1 MRKGSINK
9 GKVKRTYRQEKKHFT
24 QFSQEELT
32 YLEGEIRK
40 LKKII
45 PSWHLTEKKDIL
57 VKKSDILKVINDS
70 DIKSLIIE
78 YNETSKST
86 GVDKRVVLR
95 SRESYSVYIDN
106 NMIESN
112 LCFVLS
118 ILEGEVITAYY
129 NDINDNHDSIDWLRY
144 NKDLKIC

>member
-1 MRKGSINK
+1 MRKGSINR

-40 LKKII
+40 LKKVI
-45 PSWHLTEKKDIL
+45 PSWHLVEKRDIL
-57 VKKSDILKVINDS
+57 VKKSDILKVIKDS

-78 YNETSKST
+78 YNETLKST
-86 GVDKRVVLR
+86 GIDKRVVLR
-95 SRESYSVYIDN
+95 SRESYSVCIGDN
-106 NMIESN
+106 TIECN

-118 ILEGEVITAYY
+118 ILKGEIITAYY
-129 NDINDNHDSIDWLRY
+129 NDINDNHDSINWFRY
-144 NKDLKIC
+144 NKDLKIF